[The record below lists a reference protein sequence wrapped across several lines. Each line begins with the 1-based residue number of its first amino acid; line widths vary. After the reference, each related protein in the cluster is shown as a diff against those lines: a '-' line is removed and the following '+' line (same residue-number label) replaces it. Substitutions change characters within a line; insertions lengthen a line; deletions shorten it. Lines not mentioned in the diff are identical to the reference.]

1 MHYFEFGVE
10 NIDPVEKTVSG
21 MKTIYVVAESSH
33 AAIRYMEQK
42 IKYDHFVY
50 RQAIPSNCLQND
62 IDVIIAAPYEN
73 YIIFYDERT
82 GENWYQELSSDTP
95 IDLEE
100 LTKKWI
106 EEKFNGEVKLQPGKW
121 DHGDI
126 TAMVKLNWTRPD
138 SCHCWESGSFY
149 YETGD

>member
-1 MHYFEFGVE
+1 ME
-10 NIDPVEKTVSG
+10 
-21 MKTIYVVAESSH
+21 TIYVEAESSR

-42 IKYDHFVY
+42 IEYDHFVY
-50 RQAIPSNCLQND
+50 RQAIPGNCLQNG
-62 IDVIIAAPYEN
+62 IDVIVAAPYEN
-73 YIIFYDERT
+73 YVIFYDERT
-82 GENWYQELSSDTP
+82 GEYWYQELNSDAP

-106 EEKFNGEVKLQPGKW
+106 EEKFDGEVKLQPGKC

-126 TAMVKLNWTRPD
+126 TVTVKLNWTRPD
-138 SCHCWESGSFY
+138 ACHCWESGSFY

>member
-1 MHYFEFGVE
+1 MHYFEFGVCNSSPIQKDRPIFE
-10 NIDPVEKTVSG
+10 TLYVEASCSG
-21 MKTIYVVAESSH
+21 E
-33 AAIRYMEQK
+33 AIRYMEQK
-42 IKYDHFVY
+42 NEFDHFAC
-50 RQAIPSNCLQND
+50 RQAIPENCLQNG
-62 IDVIIAAPYEN
+62 IDVIVAAPYEN

-82 GENWYQELSSDTP
+82 GEHWYQELSSDTP

-106 EEKFNGEVKLQPGKW
+106 EEKFGGEVKLQPGKC

-126 TAMVKLNWTRPD
+126 TATVKLNWTRPD
-138 SCHCWESGSFY
+138 ACHCWESGSFY